1 VAVVGV
7 VVDEVELAAAGV
19 AVQEAED
26 SVVEAVQEAEDS
38 VVVPWER
45 HR

>member
-7 VVDEVELAAAGV
+7 VVDEVELAAAVV